1 MSVKDLITNP
11 ATGRISTSDT
21 IVIGAFVVASI
32 VLFWLVFRGELSEV
46 IYTAYI
52 AGFVTQ
58 NQMSKRAAI
67 KRDEI
72 CNKRHLDEEEA

>member
-1 MSVKDLITNP
+1 MSIKDLVTNP
-11 ATGRISTSDT
+11 ASGRISTSDT
-21 IVIGAFVVASI
+21 IVVGAFVVASI
-32 VLFWLVFRGELSEV
+32 VLFWLVWRGQLSEM

-67 KRDEI
+67 RRDEMERE
-72 CNKRHLDEEEA
+72 NKPGVES

>member
-1 MSVKDLITNP
+1 MSIKDLVTNP
-11 ATGRISTSDT
+11 ASGRISTSDT
-21 IVIGAFVVASI
+21 IVVGAFVVASI
-32 VLFWLVFRGELSEV
+32 VLFWLVWRGQLSEM

-67 KRDEI
+67 RRDEMERE
-72 CNKRHLDEEEA
+72 NKSEGES

>member
-1 MSVKDLITNP
+1 MSIKDLVTNP
-11 ATGRISTSDT
+11 ASGRISTSDT
-21 IVIGAFVVASI
+21 IVVGAFVVASI
-32 VLFWLVFRGELSEV
+32 VLFWLVWRGQLSEM

-67 KRDEI
+67 RRDEMERE
-72 CNKRHLDEEEA
+72 NKPEVES

>member
-1 MSVKDLITNP
+1 MSIKDLVTNP
-11 ATGRISTSDT
+11 ASGRISTSDT
-21 IVIGAFVVASI
+21 IVVGAFVVASI
-32 VLFWLVFRGELSEV
+32 VLFWLVWRGQLSEM

-67 KRDEI
+67 RRDEMERE
-72 CNKRHLDEEEA
+72 NKPEIES